1 MEAYQKTFSQ
11 VQHELSVNDQ
21 GLNSKE
27 ALIRM
32 QKHGK
37 NEIVASKQ
45 PSVFSIFID
54 QFKDLLVIILIV
66 AALIS
71 YWRN

>member
-37 NEIVASKQ
+37 NEMSLQQNIWMS
-45 PSVFSIFID
+45 FSD
-54 QFKDLLVIILIV
+54 CRCLYRQTSIL
-66 AALIS
+66 
-71 YWRN
+71 